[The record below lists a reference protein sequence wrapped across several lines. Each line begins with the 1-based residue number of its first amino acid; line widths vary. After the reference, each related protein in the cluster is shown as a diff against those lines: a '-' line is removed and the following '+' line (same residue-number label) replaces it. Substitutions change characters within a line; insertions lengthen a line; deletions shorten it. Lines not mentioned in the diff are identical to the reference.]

1 VALLREQAIPG
12 LLLVLAV
19 AAGAAEPLPGESD
32 ARRAVA
38 AAVKAA
44 AALESHYWEQP
55 QRYPRREDVYALYRR
70 GYGERLARR
79 LADFTLSGDRSAAT
93 WVPREVHVAEIGADS
108 ALVWYRTPED
118 FTAEGSWRLGPFM
131 VVRLSREGD
140 RWVVVSAEDRPAPP
154 GG

>member
-1 VALLREQAIPG
+1 MLREQAVSG
-12 LLLVLAV
+12 LLLVLVAAV
-19 AAGAAEPLPGESD
+19 AAAEPPPAESG
-32 ARRAVA
+32 ARRAVV

-44 AALESHYWEQP
+44 AALESRYWEQP

-70 GYGERLARR
+70 GYGECLARR
-79 LADFTLSGDRSAAT
+79 LADFTLSGDRAAAT
-93 WVPREVHVAEIGADS
+93 WVPREVHIAEIGPDS

-118 FTAEGSWRLGPFM
+118 FTADASWGLGPFM

-140 RWVVVSAEDRPAPP
+140 RWVVVSAEDRSAPP